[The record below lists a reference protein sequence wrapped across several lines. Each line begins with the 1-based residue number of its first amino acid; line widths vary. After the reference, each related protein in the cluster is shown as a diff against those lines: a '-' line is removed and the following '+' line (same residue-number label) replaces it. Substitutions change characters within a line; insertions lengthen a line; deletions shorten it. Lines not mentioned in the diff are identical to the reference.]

1 MSSAAKKAANPM
13 KPLDIP
19 ANIAPVSQ
27 EMAEKLRQ
35 YHALLLKWQEKIN
48 LVSPNTIP
56 EAWERH
62 FIDSAQLA
70 PLLPEG
76 AHNLYDLGSGAGF
89 AGMVL
94 AILRPDLKVTMIESD
109 AKKCAFLS
117 AVSRETGMPVSIVN
131 KRIEAA
137 RNELPAPDL
146 VTARALASLP
156 ELFGYVWPWA
166 QEKPELSLI
175 FPKGAQAKA
184 EIEAARD
191 AGWAFETA
199 LVPSKTEAGA
209 QILMVTKLGKS
220 AG

>member
-1 MSSAAKKAANPM
+1 MSSAVKKAANPM

-19 ANIAPVSQ
+19 ADIVSVTP

-56 EAWERH
+56 EAWQRH

-70 PLLPEG
+70 PPLPES
-76 AHNLYDLGSGAGF
+76 AKSLYDMGSGAGF

-94 AILRPDLKVTMIESD
+94 AILRPGLSVTMIESD

-117 AVSRETGMPVSIVN
+117 TVSRETGVPVTVVN

-137 RNELPAPDL
+137 RDGLPPPRL
-146 VTARALASLP
+146 VTARALASLS

-166 QEKPELSLI
+166 QERPELRLI
-175 FPKGAQAKA
+175 FPKGAQAQVEIKA
-184 EIEAARD
+184 AKA

-199 LVPSKTEAGA
+199 LTPSKTEAGA
-209 QILMVTKLGKS
+209 QILMVTRLGKT

>member
-1 MSSAAKKAANPM
+1 M

-19 ANIAPVSQ
+19 ADIAPVSQ

-48 LVSPNTIP
+48 LISPNTVSS
-56 EAWERH
+56 AWERH

-76 AHNLYDLGSGAGF
+76 AKNLYDLGSGAGF

-94 AILRPDLKVTMIESD
+94 AILCPGLNVTMIESD

-117 AVSRETGMPVSIVN
+117 TVSRETATPVAIVN
-131 KRIEAA
+131 KRIEAT
-137 RNELPAPDL
+137 RDELPAPDL

-156 ELFGYVWPWA
+156 ELFSYVWPWA
-166 QEKPELSLI
+166 QEKPELGLI
-175 FPKGAQAKA
+175 FPKGAQAEA
-184 EIEAARD
+184 EIKAAKA
-191 AGWAFETA
+191 AGWTFKAA
-199 LVPSKTEAGA
+199 LTPSKTEAGA
-209 QILMVTKLGKS
+209 QILTITKLGKT